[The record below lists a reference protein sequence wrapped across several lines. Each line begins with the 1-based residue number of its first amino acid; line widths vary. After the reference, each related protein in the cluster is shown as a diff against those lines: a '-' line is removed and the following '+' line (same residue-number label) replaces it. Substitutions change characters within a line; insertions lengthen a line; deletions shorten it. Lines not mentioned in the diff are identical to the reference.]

1 MNRKQLNAEAVRHAK
16 QQILDLEAGKASPYH
31 WHGGRA
37 DDCEQKADEL
47 ARTLGN
53 EHASV
58 IFLREEAQVR
68 RNDLEIALQEIEQ
81 LISYNRRVVTEGGI
95 F

>member
-31 WHGGRA
+31 WYGGRA
-37 DDCEQKADEL
+37 EDHEREANQIAATRGQHNSLVD
-47 ARTLGN
+47 
-53 EHASV
+53 HH
-58 IFLREEAQVR
+58 REEANKLR
-68 RNDLEIALQEIEQ
+68 DELERALQEIEQ
-81 LISYNRRVVTEGGI
+81 RISYNRRIVTEGGI